1 MVEEQVKESSLLEEH
16 LEGEGVESV
25 EGGRFPQVSISKP
38 NKDLSPRWGP
48 AEHVTDVSGVAQMD
62 RKQCWCYR
70 CVQGTFQS

>member
-38 NKDLSPRWGP
+38 NKDLSPRCSKESVVS
-48 AEHVTDVSGVAQMD
+48 AETEAFMAFLF
-62 RKQCWCYR
+62 
-70 CVQGTFQS
+70 TN